1 LDNGKCIALQ
11 KQEDQEM
18 GLTTDNYV
26 LMQRLAKK
34 AEYQYVQGMNYT
46 ILEFA

>member
-1 LDNGKCIALQ
+1 
-11 KQEDQEM
+11 M

-26 LMQRLAKK
+26 LMQRLAKN